1 MMKNPSIAFI
11 DNCKDINESYQMY
24 FGNIGFNVVGRSYNA
39 IKGVKMI
46 KKHQPDFVILDTKM
60 PVTGGEYVLKMLK
73 KTGSRTKIIVISS
86 LADNDVRYDQN
97 VIAVFTKP
105 CSLRVVE
112 DIIKDFMAWNEP
124 TELLNC

>member
-11 DNCKDINESYQMY
+11 DDDKDVNESYQMY
-24 FGNIGFNVVGRSYNA
+24 FGDIGFNVVGRSYNA
-39 IKGVKMI
+39 TTGVKMI

-73 KTGSRTKIIVISS
+73 KISSRTKIVVISS
-86 LADNDVRYDQN
+86 LVDNDVRYDQN

-112 DIIKDFMAWNEP
+112 DSIKDFMAWNEP
-124 TELLNC
+124 TKLLN